1 MLFAAQRVLQKS
13 KGKKLTYDFLREK
26 KIGGKRIYYLVYED
40 ISLILLV
47 SASDKK
53 MQQATIDEIKFL
65 LPEFKKYTNELYGN
79 LNSR

>member
-1 MLFAAQRVLQKS
+1 VLFAAQRVLQKS